1 MATLLTKPQGTT
13 MIGTNHSI
21 EQLRAKIQV
30 MMDKTIQLEEYLN
43 RTQEEVNIRLDD
55 IRALAGDIYND
66 RENRK

>member
-1 MATLLTKPQGTT
+1 

>member
-1 MATLLTKPQGTT
+1 

-30 MMDKTIQLEEYLN
+30 MMDKTTQLEEYLN

-66 RENRK
+66 RENHK